1 MPTVSFT
8 APFLS
13 QTTEPDRG
21 NWTDLTGR
29 IRVFLVLSAWIT
41 TRTATMR
48 GVYTFPSTVTINSV
62 STVFTGR
69 LENTGSPDS
78 SVSMSFNGASYG
90 PPYTATGVGVLIG
103 PETYLD
109 VSYVLTENIIT
120 VDATVRAQRLSAY
133 GPGMLY
139 IDDPVITVDYS
150 ERPAFCNLGINF

>member
-21 NWTDLTGR
+21 NWTDQPSY
-29 IRVFLVLSAWIT
+29 IRVFLVSSSWAT

-62 STVFTGR
+62 SSALTGTLVFSGT
-69 LENTGSPDS
+69 PDP
-78 SVSMSFNGASYG
+78 SVSVYFNEVAYG
-90 PPYTATGVGVLIG
+90 PYTAPGTNINIDPV
-103 PETYLD
+103 TN
-109 VSYVLTENIIT
+109 SSMTYVLTENILT
-120 VDATVRAQRLSAY
+120 VDVTVRVQRLSAQ
-133 GPGMLY
+133 GPGELY
-139 IDDPVITVDYS
+139 ILNPVITVDYS

>member
-21 NWTDLTGR
+21 NWTDLTGY
-29 IRVFLVLSAWIT
+29 IRVFLVSSAWIT

-62 STVFTGR
+62 SNP
-69 LENTGSPDS
+69 LEGALLFSGTPNP
-78 SVSMSFNGASYG
+78 SVSVYFNEVAYG
-90 PPYTATGVGVLIG
+90 PYTAPGIDIDIG
-103 PETYLD
+103 PVT
-109 VSYVLTENIIT
+109 SSNMTYVLTENILT
-120 VDATVRAQRLSAY
+120 VDVTVRAQRLSAF

-139 IDDPVITVDYS
+139 IRNPEITVDYS